1 MFRTQSKVEKGRVA
15 AHEGAETG
23 VEKIHTLIDKV
34 AEHAES
40 GSEKA
45 SVAGAAAA
53 AKGQELKAQAADA
66 RKQAAKD
73 AKKRSKGLRKDARKR
88 GKKVSADAHDLKDT
102 FVDDILPK
110 VVETAAGLAAAGTV
124 ASKNFADEAGKRAPE
139 AFAALKDDHDAQAA
153 MDALKGQRRKKKKGW
168 KLFLLALVAGGAAAY
183 VAKKQQAPKKDPWAV
198 PAGDPY
204 KAPESG
210 RDSSLGAAAPAV
222 SAPLAADALA
232 TDEAID
238 ATDGGLDG
246 GNVTAVD
253 ASTPD
258 DGLDAAAAGET
269 RPLTSDEIDD
279 LASDDPAEAGTGGGD
294 GSDAWSSASD
304 WADESSVPSVADD
317 SKQADVHTEHLGND
331 DNR

>member
-1 MFRTQSKVEKGRVA
+1 MFRTQSKVEKGRVV
-15 AHEGAETG
+15 AHEGAESG

-34 AEHAES
+34 AERAEV

-53 AKGQELKAQAADA
+53 ARGQELKAQAADA
-66 RKQAAKD
+66 RKQARKD
-73 AKKRSKGLRKDARKR
+73 AKKKSKVLRKDARKA
-88 GKKVSADAHDLKDT
+88 GKRARSDAHDLKST
-102 FVDDILPK
+102 VVDDILPK
-110 VVETAAGLAAAGTV
+110 VVETAAGLAAAGAV
-124 ASKNFADEAGKRAPE
+124 AGKNIADETGKRAPE
-139 AFAALKDDHDAQAA
+139 AFAALKDDRDAHAA
-153 MDALKGQRRKKKKGW
+153 MEALKGKRQKKKKGW

-204 KAPESG
+204 KAPETG
-210 RDSSLGAAAPAV
+210 RESSLAASAPAAAAPAV

-238 ATDGGLDG
+238 GAS
-246 GNVTAVD
+246 VTEVD

-258 DGLDAAAAGET
+258 DGLATGELGGT
-269 RPLTSDEIDD
+269 RPLTSEEIDD
-279 LASDDPAEAGTGGGD
+279 FASDNPAEADAPQD
-294 GSDAWSSASD
+294 GDAWSSAQD
-304 WADESSVPSVADD
+304 WAGDSSVPSVADD
-317 SKQADVHTEHLGND
+317 SKQADVHTEHLGSD

>member
-15 AHEGAETG
+15 AHEGAESG

-34 AEHAES
+34 AEHAEV

-53 AKGQELKAQAADA
+53 ARGQELKAQAADA
-66 RKQAAKD
+66 RKQARKD
-73 AKKRSKGLRKDARKR
+73 AKKAGKGLRKDARKA
-88 GKKVSADAHDLKDT
+88 GKRARNDAHDLKST
-102 FVDDILPK
+102 VVDDILPK
-110 VVETAAGLAAAGTV
+110 VVETAAGLAAAGAV
-124 ASKNFADEAGKRAPE
+124 AGKNIADETGKRAPE
-139 AFAALKDDHDAQAA
+139 AFAALKDDRDAHAA
-153 MDALKGQRRKKKKGW
+153 MDALKGKRHKKKKGW

-204 KAPESG
+204 KAPETG
-210 RDSSLGAAAPAV
+210 RDSSLAGAAPAV

-238 ATDGGLDG
+238 GAA
-246 GNVTAVD
+246 VTEVD

-258 DGLDAAAAGET
+258 DGLATDELGGT
-269 RPLTSDEIDD
+269 RPLTSEEIDD
-279 LASDDPAEAGTGGGD
+279 LASEQPADATSEGEG
-294 GSDAWSSASD
+294 DAWSSASD
-304 WADESSVPSVADD
+304 WADESSVPSMSDD

>member
-45 SVAGAAAA
+45 TVAGAAAA
-53 AKGQELKAQAADA
+53 AKGHELKAQAADA

-110 VVETAAGLAAAGTV
+110 VVETAAGLAAAGAV
-124 ASKNFADEAGKRAPE
+124 AGKNLADETGKRAPE

-153 MDALKGQRRKKKKGW
+153 MDALKGKTRKKKKGW

-246 GNVTAVD
+246 GDVTAVD

-258 DGLDAAAAGET
+258 DGLGAAAAGET

-279 LASDDPAEAGTGGGD
+279 LASDTPADAGTEGG
-294 GSDAWSSASD
+294 DAWSSASD

>member
-15 AHEGAETG
+15 AHEGAESG

-34 AEHAES
+34 AEHAEV

-66 RKQAAKD
+66 RQQARKD
-73 AKKRSKGLRKDARKR
+73 AKKRTKGLRKDARKA
-88 GKKVSADAHDLKDT
+88 GKRARSDAQDLRST
-102 FVDDILPK
+102 VMDDVLPK
-110 VVETAAGLAAAGTV
+110 VVETAAGLAAAGAA
-124 ASKNFADEAGKRAPE
+124 ASKNLADETGKRAPE
-139 AFAALKDDHDAQAA
+139 AFAALKEDHDAHAA
-153 MDALKGQRRKKKKGW
+153 MDALKGKRRKKKKGW

-183 VAKKQQAPKKDPWAV
+183 VAKKQQGPKKDPWAV

-210 RDSSLGAAAPAV
+210 RASSLDAAAPAA

-232 TDEAID
+232 TDAAID
-238 ATDGGLDG
+238 DTDAGLGD
-246 GNVTAVD
+246 VSVSEVD
-253 ASTPD
+253 STTPD
-258 DGLDAAAAGET
+258 DGLGAAAAGET
-269 RPLTSDEIDD
+269 RPLSSEEIDD
-279 LASDDPAEAGTGGGD
+279 LASDDPAQAAAGEGG
-294 GSDAWSSASD
+294 DAWSSASD

>member
-1 MFRTQSKVEKGRVA
+1 MFRTQSKVEKGRVV
-15 AHEGAETG
+15 AHEGAESG

-34 AEHAES
+34 AERAEV

-53 AKGQELKAQAADA
+53 ARGQELKAQAADA
-66 RKQAAKD
+66 RKQARKD
-73 AKKRSKGLRKDARKR
+73 AKKKSKVLRKDARKA
-88 GKKVSADAHDLKDT
+88 GKRARSDAHDLKST
-102 FVDDILPK
+102 VVDDILPK
-110 VVETAAGLAAAGTV
+110 VVETAAGLAAAGAV
-124 ASKNFADEAGKRAPE
+124 AGKNIADETGKRAPE

-153 MDALKGQRRKKKKGW
+153 MDALKGKRRKKKKGW

-204 KAPESG
+204 KAPETG
-210 RDSSLGAAAPAV
+210 RESSLAASAPAAAAPAV

-238 ATDGGLDG
+238 GAS
-246 GNVTAVD
+246 VTEVD

-258 DGLDAAAAGET
+258 DGLATGELGGT
-269 RPLTSDEIDD
+269 RPLTSEEIDD
-279 LASDDPAEAGTGGGD
+279 LASDTPADAGGEGG
-294 GSDAWSSASD
+294 DAWSSASD

>member
-40 GSEKA
+40 SSEKA

-53 AKGQELKAQAADA
+53 AKGHELKAQAADA

-73 AKKRSKGLRKDARKR
+73 AKKRSKGLRKDARKH
-88 GKKVSADAHDLKDT
+88 GQKVSVDAHDLKDT

-110 VVETAAGLAAAGTV
+110 VVETAAGLAAAGAV
-124 ASKNFADEAGKRAPE
+124 AGKNLADETGKRAPE

-153 MDALKGQRRKKKKGW
+153 MDALKGKRRKKRKGW

-246 GNVTAVD
+246 GDVTAVD

-258 DGLDAAAAGET
+258 DGLGAAAAGET

-279 LASDDPAEAGTGGGD
+279 LASDTPADAGTEGG
-294 GSDAWSSASD
+294 DAWSSASD

>member
-53 AKGQELKAQAADA
+53 AKGHELKAQAADA

-73 AKKRSKGLRKDARKR
+73 AKKRSKGLRKDARKH

-110 VVETAAGLAAAGTV
+110 VVETAAGLAAAGAV
-124 ASKNFADEAGKRAPE
+124 AGKNLADETGKRAPE

-153 MDALKGQRRKKKKGW
+153 MDALKGKRRKKKKGW

-246 GNVTAVD
+246 GDVSAVD

-258 DGLDAAAAGET
+258 DGLGAAAAGET

-279 LASDDPAEAGTGGGD
+279 LASDNPADAGTEGG
-294 GSDAWSSASD
+294 DAWSSAGD

>member
-40 GSEKA
+40 SSEKA

-53 AKGQELKAQAADA
+53 AKGHELKAQAADA

-73 AKKRSKGLRKDARKR
+73 ATKRSKRLRKDARKH

-110 VVETAAGLAAAGTV
+110 VVETAAGLAAAGAV
-124 ASKNFADEAGKRAPE
+124 AGKNLADETGKRAPQ

-153 MDALKGQRRKKKKGW
+153 MDALKGKTRKKKKGW

-246 GNVTAVD
+246 GDVTAVD

-258 DGLDAAAAGET
+258 DGLGAAAAGET

-279 LASDDPAEAGTGGGD
+279 LASDTPADAGTEGG
-294 GSDAWSSASD
+294 DAWSSASD